1 MANMTIL
8 EAAEYFGVS
17 KEAIHNRVRRG
28 SLEVILVDGVKF
40 VNIDASLSAKK
51 SQVQSRR
58 KTTSSTQVNDD
69 RYYKLLEEQ
78 NTQLQAKLEKFES
91 EISSLRDQK
100 ENMLIEE
107 RVKIEQIYRDKDE
120 QLKSIL
126 HTLSSELMLK
136 PPVIEKEEHLEAEIE
151 IAEPKKNSE
160 LISLK
165 KYLKSQ
171 NIKEKRSEK
180 IKTRFKKRAKK
191 DSRVIILGG
200 KYYIDIVKYDYTD
213 LIK

>member
-1 MANMTIL
+1 MPNMTIL
-8 EAAEYFGVS
+8 EAAEHFGVS

-28 SLEVILVDGVKF
+28 SLEVVVVDGVKL
-40 VNIDASLSAKK
+40 VVIDSSSTSKK
-51 SQVQSRR
+51 PQAQVR
-58 KTTSSTQVNDD
+58 KKIATTQVNDD

-78 NTQLQAKLEKFES
+78 NTQLQAKVEKFEQEVS
-91 EISSLRDQK
+91 KLRDQK

-107 RVKIEQIYRDKDE
+107 RVKIEQIYKDKDE

-136 PPVIEKEEHLEAEIE
+136 PPVAQKEEHLEAEIE
-151 IAEPKKNSE
+151 IEEPQQKSK
-160 LISLK
+160 LITLK

-171 NIKEKRSEK
+171 KISPKKVEK
-180 IKTRFKKRAKK
+180 IKIRFKKRAKK
-191 DSRVIILGG
+191 DARIVVLSG

>member
-8 EAAEYFGVS
+8 EAAEHFGVS

-28 SLEVILVDGVKF
+28 SLSVEVVNGIKLVT
-40 VNIDASLSAKK
+40 IDASAPKK
-51 SQVQSRR
+51 QQQVKR
-58 KTTSSTQVNDD
+58 KATATTQVNNDK
-69 RYYKLLEEQ
+69 YYTLLEEQ
-78 NTQLQAKLEKFES
+78 NTQLQAKVEKFEQEVS
-91 EISSLRDQK
+91 KLRDQK

-136 PPVIEKEEHLEAEIE
+136 PPVVEKEEHLEAEIE
-151 IAEPKKNSE
+151 LEEPKKNSE

-171 NIKEKRSEK
+171 NISKKRSEK
-180 IKTRFKKRAKK
+180 IKARFKKKAKNEK
-191 DSRVIILGG
+191 KIIVLSG
-200 KYYIDIVKYDYTD
+200 KYYIDIIKYDYTD

>member
-8 EAAEYFGVS
+8 EAAEHFGVS

-28 SLEVILVDGVKF
+28 SLEVVVVDGVKL
-40 VNIDASLSAKK
+40 VTIDALAPTKK
-51 SQVQSRR
+51 PQTQARR
-58 KTTSSTQVNDD
+58 KANTTTQVNDD

-78 NTQLQAKLEKFES
+78 NTQLQAKVEKFEQEVS
-91 EISSLRDQK
+91 NLRDQK

-107 RVKIEQIYRDKDE
+107 RIKIEQIYRDKDE

-136 PPVIEKEEHLEAEIE
+136 PPVVEKEEHLEAEIE
-151 IAEPKKNSE
+151 EPKKNSE

-171 NIKEKRSEK
+171 KISQKKIEK
-180 IKTRFKKRAKK
+180 IKARFKKRAKK
-191 DSRVIILGG
+191 DDKIIILSD
-200 KYYIDIVKYDYTD
+200 KYYVDILKYDYKD

>member
-8 EAAEYFGVS
+8 EAAEHFGVS

-28 SLEVILVDGVKF
+28 SLSVEIVDGVKF
-40 VNIDASLSAKK
+40 VNIDSSIQKPKPNA
-51 SQVQSRR
+51 RR
-58 KTTSSTQVNDD
+58 KTNTTQVSDD

-78 NTQLQAKLEKFES
+78 NTQLQAKVEKFEVEVS
-91 EISSLRDQK
+91 KLRDQK

-136 PPVIEKEEHLEAEIE
+136 PPAVEQEEHLEAVIE
-151 IAEPKKNSE
+151 LEEPMQTSE

-171 NIKEKRSEK
+171 KISQKQIEK
-180 IKTRFKKRAKK
+180 IKTKFKKRAKK
-191 DSRVIILGG
+191 DERIIILEG
-200 KYYIDIVKYDYTD
+200 KFYIDMTRYSYQD
-213 LIK
+213 LMK